1 MGTHHFF
8 IANPQNDHKTLMISM
23 PASQLRGC
31 VFEPWLRV
39 SFVEFVFHSHASSNI
54 SKTSMQTLYSFE
66 GVNVSANDG
75 LLIWCHAVEWQPIQG
90 IPFLADWC
98 HFKPQEMNFTY
109 VSIRFFFVVLVLVA
123 LQSIGHPFLWKTTEA
138 DYGCTFSDLCV
149 WNNVV
154 FVS

>member
-75 LLIWCHAVEWQPIQG
+75 LLIWCHAVEWQPIQM
-90 IPFLADWC
+90 IRFLADWC

-109 VSIRFFFVVLVLVA
+109 VSMRFFFCACSSGAPIDRPPISVENYG
-123 LQSIGHPFLWKTTEA
+123 SRLWLYIFWSVCLK
-138 DYGCTFSDLCV
+138 
-149 WNNVV
+149 
-154 FVS
+154 